1 MQLEENK
8 SLKDYNT
15 FGIDCKARYF
25 VSVETISEL
34 KQILSEKPS
43 EALFIL
49 GGGSNM
55 LLTGDLNAFVLHI
68 NLKGIEIISET
79 ETEVLVKAM
88 AGENWHGFVE
98 YCIKKD
104 FGGLE
109 NLSLIPGNV
118 GTAPIQNIGAYGVE
132 LKDTFESCNTLEIET
147 LKERKFS
154 KDECAFE
161 YRNSIFKNEVKG
173 KYIITSVTFRLT
185 KKNHKTSI
193 SYGDIQKNLAEKNIK
208 NPDSDTLENSKE
220 HWAEKKVLT
229 EKDIEEINSL
239 MYRIMTT
246 AELKRYSSFIVT
258 AELANLLS
266 NEKGPFMV
274 FAPSNT
280 AIESLSAE
288 RIKFYSTPDN
298 KPKLQEMLKS
308 HIVQGSMNQEALLQ
322 EIKKSG
328 KAKLTTVE
336 GITLT
341 ASKSG
346 DNIVISDGKEG
357 KGTVIKADISGSN
370 GVLYVI
376 DGILN
381 AN

>member
-1 MQLEENK
+1 MQK
-8 SLKDYNT
+8 R
-15 FGIDCKARYF
+15 FF
-25 VSVETISEL
+25 
-34 KQILSEKPS
+34 
-43 EALFIL
+43 
-49 GGGSNM
+49 
-55 LLTGDLNAFVLHI
+55 LL
-68 NLKGIEIISET
+68 IISMVT
-79 ETEVLVKAM
+79 LVT
-88 AGENWHGFVE
+88 V
-98 YCIKKD
+98 
-104 FGGLE
+104 
-109 NLSLIPGNV
+109 
-118 GTAPIQNIGAYGVE
+118 
-132 LKDTFESCNTLEIET
+132 SC
-147 LKERKFS
+147 
-154 KDECAFE
+154 
-161 YRNSIFKNEVKG
+161 KNE
-173 KYIITSVTFRLT
+173 T
-185 KKNHKTSI
+185 
-193 SYGDIQKNLAEKNIK
+193 K

-288 RIKFYSTPDN
+288 QIKFYSTPDN

-308 HIVQGSMNQEALLQ
+308 HIVQGSMNKEALLQ

-346 DNIVISDGKEG
+346 DNIVISDGKGG
-357 KGTVIKADISGSN
+357 KGTIIKADIAGSN
-370 GVLYVI
+370 GVLFVI